1 VARTTTIFGLVAVVL
16 GGLAAAVWL
25 GLGRPGAEPI
35 VVGILHSQTGPMA
48 ASETAVIEATVLALD
63 EVNRAGGV
71 LGHPVRWVLADGASD
86 EITFA
91 REAERLIVQERVQAV
106 FGCWTSASRKAV
118 REVVER
124 HDHLLFYP
132 VQYEGCEASPNVVYL
147 GASPNQ
153 QIIPAVA
160 WGLETQGRRVA
171 LIGSDYV
178 FPRVANAII
187 RDQLQAL
194 QGKLVAEVYVPLGA
208 SAGQVKDAM
217 DVIRQARP
225 DVVLNTING
234 AANTPF
240 FQCMSRLAP
249 DSEREPA
256 VISFSLAEPE
266 IQALGEAVRPV
277 GQFAAWNYFQSI
289 SRPENRAFVDAFRTR
304 YGAERVVSDPMEAA
318 HCGVALWA
326 RAVAEAGTAEVG
338 PVRLV
343 LRQQSMNAPEGIVSI
358 DPENQH
364 AWKTVRIGRV
374 QPDGQFAIVWDS
386 GRPVPP
392 IPFPITRAR
401 SEWESL
407 LNDFYRSWGGRWS
420 NPSGRVEI
428 IAPAT
433 EGAPR
438 SVPSLAPKPG
448 RPPSTSVA
456 DPRPE
461 AEDLPRLPPVSPG
474 PDGPRSRSHSSPASC
489 RTT

>member
-1 VARTTTIFGLVAVVL
+1 
-16 GGLAAAVWL
+16 
-25 GLGRPGAEPI
+25 
-35 VVGILHSQTGPMA
+35 
-48 ASETAVIEATVLALD
+48 
-63 EVNRAGGV
+63 
-71 LGHPVRWVLADGASD
+71 
-86 EITFA
+86 
-91 REAERLIVQERVQAV
+91 
-106 FGCWTSASRKAV
+106 
-118 REVVER
+118 
-124 HDHLLFYP
+124 
-132 VQYEGCEASPNVVYL
+132 
-147 GASPNQ
+147 
-153 QIIPAVA
+153 
-160 WGLETQGRRVA
+160 
-171 LIGSDYV
+171 
-178 FPRVANAII
+178 
-187 RDQLQAL
+187 LQAL

>member
-1 VARTTTIFGLVAVVL
+1 MARTATIFGLVAVVL
-16 GGLAAAVWL
+16 GGLAAGAWL
-25 GLGRPGAEPI
+25 REGRFGAEPI
-35 VVGILHSQTGPMA
+35 VVGILHSRTGPMA

-71 LGHPVRWVLADGASD
+71 LGRPVRWIIADGASD
-86 EITFA
+86 EATFA
-91 REAERLIVQERVQAV
+91 REAERLIVREGVQAV

-118 REVVER
+118 REVIER
-124 HDHLLFYP
+124 HDNLLFYP

-178 FPRVANAII
+178 FPRMANAII

-194 QGKLVAEVYVPLGA
+194 RGELVAEVYVPLGA
-208 SAGQVKDAM
+208 SAGQVDLAVG
-217 DVIRQARP
+217 VIQKARP

-234 AANTPF
+234 AANAPF
-240 FQCMSRLAP
+240 CLGLSRLATGSGRGP
-249 DSEREPA
+249 V

-266 IQALGEAVRPV
+266 IQALGKVVRPV
-277 GQFAAWNYFQSI
+277 GQFAAWNYFQSV

-304 YGAERVVSDPMEAA
+304 YGADRVVSDPMEAA
-318 HCGVALWA
+318 YCGVSLWA
-326 RAVAEAGTAEVG
+326 RAVEEAGTPEMG
-338 PVRLV
+338 PVRMA

-364 AWKTVRIGRV
+364 AWKTVRIGQV
-374 QPDGQFAIVWDS
+374 EPDGQFAIVWDS
-386 GRPVPP
+386 SRPVPP

-407 LNDFYRSWGGRWS
+407 LNDFHRSWGGRWS
-420 NPSGRVEI
+420 NPSGQVEI
-428 IAPAT
+428 VTPPTTGVPRTGAGPAPRQGRLPAT
-433 EGAPR
+433 SGAGPRQEAEGPPH
-438 SVPSLAPKPG
+438 SPPSLT
-448 RPPSTSVA
+448 RV
-456 DPRPE
+456 
-461 AEDLPRLPPVSPG
+461 
-474 PDGPRSRSHSSPASC
+474 
-489 RTT
+489 